1 MNDRLPDIT
10 HNLISWGRGETPL
23 ANTAKQSDSNDN
35 EALLKPNSLLLYK
48 QRPARLVRA
57 GDRLEIELEGGEV
70 IRVRSKDVT
79 LLHEGPLSSLSE
91 LVPQEGEVQEAWEIL
106 AGEHTNLTEL
116 AELIYGSNT
125 PVTAWSAWL
134 QVAEGLYFEGSP
146 GDIWARTVD
155 EVAQKKLERDLAEAN
170 RRAWQAFIDRV
181 RRGEIIQEDREF
193 LRDVEDLAMGRTERS
208 QTLRELGRSESPENA
223 HALLLDLGVWD
234 WTVNPYP
241 TRLKVAI
248 RQPEVSIPPL
258 PEEDRRDL
266 MHLPA
271 FAIDDQGTDTPDDAI
286 SLEGSRL
293 WVHVADVA
301 ALVQPDS
308 PLDLEARARGMS
320 LHLPEGTVHM
330 LPREIVSDLGLGL
343 KEVSP
348 ALSFGID
355 LDDQGQV
362 QGFEVVP
369 SWVRVTRL
377 TYQEAELMMGNE
389 PFCRLEKLTD
399 AVRARRRANDAV
411 MIDFPE
417 VKITVKEGQV
427 GIQPILPLRSR
438 AMVEEAMIL
447 TGTETARFAVEQKL
461 TLPFT
466 QQEAVDSAARPAS
479 LQPETLSEM
488 FALRRLMKRSQV
500 RTQPAPHSGLGV
512 AAYTQVTSP
521 LRRYFDLI
529 AHQQLRAYIKGAEPL
544 NDSAVLERIGASE
557 AVLGSVRQAELLSE
571 NHWTLVY
578 LLQHPDWRGEGILV
592 EKRGTVGTVIIP
604 SLALETR
611 IHISPN
617 AAPDSRLILS
627 VNRVNLP
634 QREVHFRVV
643 DIQ

>member
-1 MNDRLPDIT
+1 M
-10 HNLISWGRGETPL
+10 

-241 TRLKVAI
+241 TRLKVAT

-634 QREVHFRVV
+634 QCEVHFRVV

>member
-10 HNLISWGRGETPL
+10 HHFISWGRGETPL

-241 TRLKVAI
+241 TRLKVAT

>member
-1 MNDRLPDIT
+1 M
-10 HNLISWGRGETPL
+10 

-57 GDRLEIELEGGEV
+57 GDRLEIELESGEI

-146 GDIWARTVD
+146 GDIRARTVD

-241 TRLKVAI
+241 TRLKVAT

-634 QREVHFRVV
+634 QCEVHFRVV

>member
-1 MNDRLPDIT
+1 M
-10 HNLISWGRGETPL
+10 
-23 ANTAKQSDSNDN
+23 ANTAKQSDSN

-57 GDRLEIELEGGEV
+57 GDRLEIELESGEI

-146 GDIWARTVD
+146 GDIRARTVD

-241 TRLKVAI
+241 TRLKVAT

-634 QREVHFRVV
+634 QCEVHFRVV

>member
-1 MNDRLPDIT
+1 M
-10 HNLISWGRGETPL
+10 
-23 ANTAKQSDSNDN
+23 ANTAKQSDSN

-241 TRLKVAI
+241 TRLKVAT

-634 QREVHFRVV
+634 QCEVHFRVV

>member
-1 MNDRLPDIT
+1 M
-10 HNLISWGRGETPL
+10 

-241 TRLKVAI
+241 TRLKVAT

>member
-1 MNDRLPDIT
+1 M
-10 HNLISWGRGETPL
+10 

-146 GDIWARTVD
+146 GDIRARTVD

-241 TRLKVAI
+241 TRLKVAT

-634 QREVHFRVV
+634 QCEVHFRVV

>member
-1 MNDRLPDIT
+1 M
-10 HNLISWGRGETPL
+10 

-146 GDIWARTVD
+146 GDIRARTVD

-241 TRLKVAI
+241 TRLKVAT

-578 LLQHPDWRGEGILV
+578 LLQHLDWRGEGILV

>member
-1 MNDRLPDIT
+1 M
-10 HNLISWGRGETPL
+10 
-23 ANTAKQSDSNDN
+23 ANTAKQSDSN

-57 GDRLEIELEGGEV
+57 GDRLEIELESGEI

-146 GDIWARTVD
+146 GDIRARTVD

-241 TRLKVAI
+241 TRLKVAT

>member
-1 MNDRLPDIT
+1 M
-10 HNLISWGRGETPL
+10 

-146 GDIWARTVD
+146 GDIRARTVD

-634 QREVHFRVV
+634 QCEVHFRVV

>member
-1 MNDRLPDIT
+1 M
-10 HNLISWGRGETPL
+10 

>member
-1 MNDRLPDIT
+1 M
-10 HNLISWGRGETPL
+10 
-23 ANTAKQSDSNDN
+23 ANTAKQSDSND
-35 EALLKPNSLLLYK
+35 EMLKPNSLLLYK
-48 QRPARLVRA
+48 QRPARLMRV
-57 GDRLEIELEGGEV
+57 GDRLEIELEGGET

-79 LLHEGPLSSLSE
+79 LLHEGPLNSLSE

-106 AGEHTNLTEL
+106 AGEQTNLTEL
-116 AELIYGSNT
+116 AELIYGDNT

-134 QVAEGLYFEGSP
+134 QVAEGLFFEGSP
-146 GDIWARTVD
+146 DDIRARTVD

-181 RRGEIIQEDREF
+181 RRGEIIQTDREF
-193 LRDVEDLAMGRTERS
+193 LRDVEGLAMGRTERS

-223 HALLLDLGVWD
+223 HALLLGLGVWD

-241 TRLKVAI
+241 TRLKAAT
-248 RQPEVSIPPL
+248 RQPETSIPPL

-266 MHLPA
+266 THLPA

-301 ALVQPDS
+301 ALVRPDS

-320 LHLPEGTVHM
+320 LHLPEGTVHL

-355 LDDQGQV
+355 LNDEGQV

-369 SWVRVTRL
+369 SRVRVTRL
-377 TYQEAELMMGNE
+377 TYQEAELMLENE
-389 PFCRLEKLTD
+389 PFCLLEKLTG

-417 VKITVKEGQV
+417 VKITVEDGLV
-427 GIQPILPLRSR
+427 GIQPVLPLRSR

-447 TGTETARFAVEQKL
+447 TGTETARFAVERNL
-461 TLPFT
+461 ALPFT
-466 QQEAVDSAARPAS
+466 QQEAGDSAARPAT

-488 FALRRLMKRSQV
+488 FAIRRLLKRSQV
-500 RTQPAPHSGLGV
+500 RAQPAPHSGLGV

-529 AHQQLRAYIKGAEPL
+529 AHQQLRAYLKGAGSL
-544 NDSAVLERIGASE
+544 GDAAVLERIGASE

-571 NHWTLVY
+571 KHWTLVY

-592 EKRGTVGTVIIP
+592 EKRGAVGIVIIP

-611 IHISPN
+611 VHISRS

-627 VNRVNLP
+627 VNSVNLP
-634 QREVHFRVV
+634 QREVSFRVV
-643 DIQ
+643 DIE

>member
-1 MNDRLPDIT
+1 M
-10 HNLISWGRGETPL
+10 

-146 GDIWARTVD
+146 GDIRARTVD

>member
-1 MNDRLPDIT
+1 M
-10 HNLISWGRGETPL
+10 

-146 GDIWARTVD
+146 GDIRARTVD

-241 TRLKVAI
+241 TRLKVAT

>member
-1 MNDRLPDIT
+1 M
-10 HNLISWGRGETPL
+10 
-23 ANTAKQSDSNDN
+23 ANTAKQSDSND
-35 EALLKPNSLLLYK
+35 EMLKSNSLLLYK
-48 QRPARLVRA
+48 QRPARLMRV
-57 GDRLEIELEGGEV
+57 GDRLEIELEGGET

-79 LLHEGPLSSLSE
+79 LLHEGPLNSLSE

-106 AGEHTNLTEL
+106 AGEQTNLTEL
-116 AELIYGSNT
+116 AELIYGDNT
-125 PVTAWSAWL
+125 PVTAWSAWM
-134 QVAEGLYFEGSP
+134 QVAEGLFFEGSP
-146 GDIWARTVD
+146 DDIRARTVD

-181 RRGEIIQEDREF
+181 RRGEIIQTDREF
-193 LRDVEDLAMGRTERS
+193 LRDVEGLAMGRTERS

-223 HALLLDLGVWD
+223 HALLLGLGVWD

-241 TRLKVAI
+241 TRLKAAT
-248 RQPEVSIPPL
+248 RQPETSIPPL

-266 MHLPA
+266 THLPA

-301 ALVQPDS
+301 ALVRPDS

-320 LHLPEGTVHM
+320 LHLPEGTVHL

-355 LDDQGQV
+355 LNDEGQV

-377 TYQEAELMMGNE
+377 TYQEAELMLENE
-389 PFCRLEKLTD
+389 PFCLLEKLTG

-411 MIDFPE
+411 KIDFPE
-417 VKITVKEGQV
+417 VKITVEDGLV
-427 GIQPILPLRSR
+427 GIQPVLPLRSR

-447 TGTETARFAVEQKL
+447 TGTETARFAVERNL
-461 TLPFT
+461 ALPFT
-466 QQEAVDSAARPAS
+466 QQEAGDSAARPAT

-488 FALRRLMKRSQV
+488 FAIRRLLKRSQV
-500 RTQPAPHSGLGV
+500 RAQPAPHSGLGV

-529 AHQQLRAYIKGAEPL
+529 AHQQLRAYLKGAGSL
-544 NDSAVLERIGASE
+544 GDAAVLERIGASE

-571 NHWTLVY
+571 KHWTLVY

-592 EKRGTVGTVIIP
+592 EKRGAVGIVIIP

-611 IHISPN
+611 VHISRS

-627 VNRVNLP
+627 VNSVNLP
-634 QREVHFRVV
+634 QREVSFRVV
-643 DIQ
+643 DIE